1 MTARERLQKVYELAF
16 YPPSLFAFWREV
28 QRADNAARGPAGEL
42 LDDALLLHQALPASG
57 YASQRALTRLALYQ
71 ARARAF
77 GLVGRLELYR
87 QRLGRPPLAAHTI
100 PPGMVRD
107 LALPPLARRGLPRKE
122 ERTAGNSL
130 GDTA

>member
-1 MTARERLQKVYELAF
+1 MTAREHLQKTYELAF
-16 YPPSLFAFWREV
+16 HPPSLFAFWREL
-28 QRADNAARGPAGEL
+28 RKADEATRCAAVKL

-77 GLVGRLELYR
+77 GLVGQLEYYR
-87 QRLGRPPLAAHTI
+87 QQLGLAPLASHII

-107 LALPPLARRGLPRKE
+107 IALPPLARQRK
-122 ERTAGNSL
+122 
-130 GDTA
+130 

>member
-16 YPPSLFAFWREV
+16 DPPSLFAFWRETR
-28 QRADNAARGPAGEL
+28 QADDDPRREACKL
-42 LDDALLLHQALPASG
+42 LDEALLLHQALPASG

-77 GLVGRLELYR
+77 GLVGRIEGYR
-87 QRLGRPPLAAHTI
+87 QQLGLAPLAAHVV

-107 LALPPLARRGLPRKE
+107 IALPPLARKRR
-122 ERTAGNSL
+122 
-130 GDTA
+130 